1 MGNLLNHPASL
12 NCVIKL
18 GDWWWNVNA
27 EENTWNL
34 AARTCKLAFWSPNII
49 KCSKLSA
56 LGVNFFHSPDDQL
69 PQTPRS
75 TVFVDTSFKGKEKH
89 CPNKRMISKWKGKTD
104 ILPGKWT
111 WITDFINCSGWLII
125 RWHWVPSTSYPT
137 MVANSQYGRQSSV
150 NICLYI
156 LRIVSW
162 VGTPPCYSLQKH
174 CS

>member
-1 MGNLLNHPASL
+1 MF
-12 NCVIKL
+12 I
-18 GDWWWNVNA
+18 
-27 EENTWNL
+27 
-34 AARTCKLAFWSPNII
+34 
-49 KCSKLSA
+49 LSA
-56 LGVNFFHSPDDQL
+56 LRVNFFHSPDDQL

-75 TVFVDTSFKGKEKH
+75 TIFVDTSFKGKEKH
-89 CPNKRMISKWKGKTD
+89 CPNKRMILKWKGKTD

-150 NICLYI
+150 NICPYI

-162 VGTPPCYSLQKH
+162 VGTPLVIPYRNIAVNKGTSLHTHLIGNDMAFMLVYKNQFKDLYLIWSNI
-174 CS
+174 CPQFYQPVKIVSF